1 MYCPNCGDLIRDGAS
16 FCPDCGIKIEY
27 YPEDDRSDLFDSP
40 PEDEMEYD
48 HPRGGFSGGSKEYYD
63 PIPVK
68 KGDTRWPPRIGVMG
82 IFYFIF
88 YLFWVVAEILG
99 FYTLTEGN
107 VLSIPAADII
117 GPLLVSLVPLVYFL
131 HTKKLAFL
139 TAIPMVAIT
148 VFEIV
153 NALNSL
159 NYMVPTYFGLR
170 VFPAFF
176 SIILVVLYIVQ
187 MIVRPYSSAL
197 SVIYLVISIIG
208 RVITGIFISVVMVEA
223 ITATDNYSIVFAIG
237 EIFYYIASVFAMVG
251 YSMAMFSARKSE
263 WVLPE

>member
-68 KGDTRWPPRIGVMG
+68 KGDTRWPARIGVMG

-88 YLFWVVAEILG
+88 YLFWVVAKVLYIYI
-99 FYTLTEGN
+99 FTEGTL
-107 VLSIPAADII
+107 LSIQAADVFCPI
-117 GPLLVSLVPLVYFL
+117 LVSLVPLVYFL

-153 NALNSL
+153 NSL
-159 NYMVPTYFGLR
+159 NTLMPMTPTNFGLA

-176 SIILVVLYIVQ
+176 SIVFVILYIVQ

-197 SVIYLVISIIG
+197 SVIYLIVSIVG
-208 RVITGIFISVVMVEA
+208 RVITGIFLVVVLIEA
-223 ITATDNYSIVFAIG
+223 IAATDNYSIVYSIAQT
-237 EIFYYIASVFAMVG
+237 FYYIASVFAMIG
-251 YSMAMFSARKSE
+251 YTMAMFNARKSE
-263 WVLPE
+263 